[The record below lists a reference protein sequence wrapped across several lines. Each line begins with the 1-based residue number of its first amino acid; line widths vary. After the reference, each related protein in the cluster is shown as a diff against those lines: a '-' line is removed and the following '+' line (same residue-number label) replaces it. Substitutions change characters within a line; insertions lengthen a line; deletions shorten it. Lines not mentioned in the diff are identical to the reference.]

1 MIILTYKDHVNIVP
15 FVARKKGKYPVLTD
29 KALRLVAR
37 RFRALSDPTR
47 LRILNT
53 LMQAES
59 SVQELVETTGLEQS
73 NVSRHL
79 SVLRR
84 EAVVER
90 RAEGNRAIYSINDP
104 TIVRLCEIVCG
115 GLEGVLAAEL
125 GSLPD
130 PRVWI
135 GDGI

>member
-1 MIILTYKDHVNIVP
+1 M
-15 FVARKKGKYPVLTD
+15 ARNRHKQPVLTD
-29 KALRLVAR
+29 AAIRLVAG

-53 LMQAES
+53 LMQGES
-59 SVQELVETTGLEQS
+59 SVQSLVEITGLEQS

-84 EAVVER
+84 EGIVGR
-90 RAEGNRAIYSINDP
+90 RAEGNRAVYSIHDP

-115 GLEGVLAAEL
+115 GLEGMLAGEL
-125 GSLPD
+125 ESLPD
-130 PRVWI
+130 ATGWDSQLSK
-135 GDGI
+135 GEGI